1 MNAQYKKGILELCV
15 LKLIQRQDLYGYE
28 TVQKVSNYIEVRE
41 STIYP
46 LLRRLTKEGYLET
59 YNKESTEGPMRKYYS
74 MTVKGEGYLEDL
86 LQEWYHMA
94 ESVGRLLKGAWWAS
108 EYFNQWLEEL
118 HRELQGI
125 SEEDRTEILDSYK
138 EQINEMKQL
147 NIKEEQILSKLG

>member
-94 ESVGRLLKGAWWAS
+94 ESVGRLLKGA
-108 EYFNQWLEEL
+108 
-118 HRELQGI
+118 
-125 SEEDRTEILDSYK
+125 
-138 EQINEMKQL
+138 
-147 NIKEEQILSKLG
+147 